1 MIDFTPDAKRRF
13 DEYLQ
18 RMRVSLRG
26 SRSIEA
32 DEVEQNV
39 IEHVEVALAGAPSPV
54 GPERLGTVLEQ
65 LGPPEGWLPDDERPF
80 WRKAMDR
87 VMTGPEDWRLAYA
100 SLGLMLLA
108 VITLP
113 IGGVMLLLPAFL
125 LSRAYVA
132 LMEERG
138 EPLGARKWLVLPP
151 IVLLMVLLSG
161 VALLAPAGAFG
172 AILSEFGLRELGFD
186 FGTRYERGR
195 IFLGVLSMATGA
207 WWIVLSGVF
216 AMLMRPFRALFLPLT
231 SGLKRGHALVL
242 TIAGAVVAGLGALVL
257 FALSA

>member
-1 MIDFTPDAKRRF
+1 MIDLTPDAKRRF

-39 IEHVEVALAGAPSPV
+39 IEHVEVALAGVPSPV

-65 LGPPEGWLPDDERPF
+65 LGPPERWLPDDERPF

-87 VMTGPEDWRLAYA
+87 VMTGPEDWRLAYV
-100 SLGLMLLA
+100 SLGLTVLM
-108 VITLP
+108 VITFP
-113 IGGVMLLLPAFL
+113 IGGVLLLLPAFL
-125 LSRAYVA
+125 VSRAYVA
-132 LMEERG
+132 LIEERG

-151 IVLLMVLLSG
+151 IVLALVLIAAA
-161 VALLAPAGAFG
+161 ALIAPAGAIG
-172 AILSEFGLRELGFD
+172 AVLSEVGLRDLGLE
-186 FGTRYERGR
+186 FGNRFERGR
-195 IFLGVLSMATGA
+195 LFLGALSIGTGA

-216 AMLMRPFRALFLPLT
+216 AMLMRPFRALFAPVT
-231 SGLKRGHALVL
+231 SGLRRGHALVL
-242 TIAGAVVAGLGALVL
+242 TIAGLVIGALGAVLV
-257 FALSA
+257 FAF

>member
-26 SRSIEA
+26 SRSIEP

-39 IEHVEVALAGAPSPV
+39 LEHVELALAEAPSPI

-65 LGPPEGWLPDDERPF
+65 LGPPERWLPEDDRPL

-87 VMTGPEDWRLAYA
+87 VIAGPEDWRLAYA
-100 SLGLMLLA
+100 SLGLTLLM
-108 VITLP
+108 VITFP
-113 IGGVMLLLPAFL
+113 IGGVLLLLPAFL
-125 LSRAYVA
+125 LSRSYVA

-138 EPLGARKWLVLPP
+138 EALGARKWLVLPP
-151 IVLLMVLLSG
+151 IVF
-161 VALLAPAGAFG
+161 ALLLISAGALIAPSGAFG
-172 AILSEFGLRELGFD
+172 AILSEVGIRDLGFD
-186 FGTRYERGR
+186 YQTRYERGR
-195 IFLGVLSMATGA
+195 LFLGALSMATGA

-216 AMLMRPFRALFLPLT
+216 AMLMRPFRALFAPVT

-242 TIAGAVVAGLGALVL
+242 TLAGVVIAGIGAALL
-257 FALSA
+257 FAF

>member
-1 MIDFTPDAKRRF
+1 MIDLTPDAKRRF

-39 IEHVEVALAGAPSPV
+39 IEHVEVALAGVPSPV

-65 LGPPEGWLPDDERPF
+65 LGPPERWLPDDERPF

-100 SLGLMLLA
+100 SLALTVLM
-108 VITLP
+108 VITFP
-113 IGGVMLLLPAFL
+113 IGGVLLLVPAFL

-151 IVLLMVLLSG
+151 IVFLLLLVG
-161 VALLAPAGAFG
+161 AGALLAPAGGFG
-172 AILSEFGLRELGFD
+172 GILSEIGLRDLGFD
-186 FGTRYERGR
+186 YSTRYERGR
-195 IFLGVLSMATGA
+195 LFLGALSMATGA

-216 AMLMRPFRALFLPLT
+216 AMLMRPFRALFAPVT

-242 TIAGAVVAGLGALVL
+242 TIAGVVVAALGAVLL
-257 FALSA
+257 FAM

>member
-1 MIDFTPDAKRRF
+1 MIDLTPEAKRRF

-26 SRSIEA
+26 RRAVEP

-39 IEHVEVALAGAPSPV
+39 IEHVEVALAGVPSPV
-54 GPERLGTVLEQ
+54 GPDRLGTVLEQ
-65 LGPPEGWLPDDERPF
+65 LGPPERWLPEDERPF

-100 SLGLMLLA
+100 SLGLTLLM

-113 IGGVMLLLPAFL
+113 IGGALLLLPAFL

-132 LMEERG
+132 LMEDRG

-151 IVLLMVLLSG
+151 IVLALLLVCG
-161 VALLAPAGAFG
+161 VALLAPAAAFG
-172 AILSEFGLRELGFD
+172 AILSEIGLRELGFD
-186 FGTRYERGR
+186 WGSRWERGR
-195 IFLGVLSMATGA
+195 LFLGAMALGTGG

-216 AMLMRPFRALFLPLT
+216 AMLLRPFRALFAPMT
-231 SGLKRGHALVL
+231 SGLRRGHALVL
-242 TIAGAVVAGLGALVL
+242 TIAGVVIAALGAVLL
-257 FALSA
+257 FAL

>member
-1 MIDFTPDAKRRF
+1 MIDLTPEAKRRF

-18 RMRVSLRG
+18 RMRASLRG
-26 SRSIEA
+26 TRSIEA

-39 IEHVEVALAGAPSPV
+39 IEHVDVALAGAPSPV

-65 LGPPEGWLPDDERPF
+65 LGPPERWLPDDERPF
-80 WRKAMDR
+80 WRKIMDR
-87 VMTGPEDWRLAYA
+87 VMTGSEDWRLAYA
-100 SLGLMLLA
+100 SLGLMLLM

-113 IGGVMLLLPAFL
+113 IGGVVLLLPAFL

-132 LMEERG
+132 LMEQRG

-151 IVLLMVLLSG
+151 I
-161 VALLAPAGAFG
+161 ALLLLILCGFALIAPAGAFG
-172 AILSEFGLRELGFD
+172 AILSEIGLRDLGFD
-186 FGTRYERGR
+186 YQTRYERGR
-195 IFLGVLSMATGA
+195 LFLGALSIATGA

-216 AMLMRPFRALFLPLT
+216 AMLMRPFRVLFLPLT

-242 TIAGAVVAGLGALVL
+242 TVAGVVLAGIGALLL
-257 FALSA
+257 FAWW